1 VRTPTRRFSVV
12 SALRPSSLRIE
23 PAAAHALVDAG
34 ALVIDVRRHDDAE
47 PSPDGALRV
56 MPDEIPE
63 RMTGFRR
70 DVPIVLG
77 CT

>member
-1 VRTPTRRFSVV
+1 VRVPTRRFSIL

-34 ALVIDVRRHDDAE
+34 ALLIDVRRHDDDR
-47 PSPDGALRV
+47 PSPDGALRIP
-56 MPDEIPE
+56 PDEIPAAIAE
-63 RMTGFRR
+63 FRPE
-70 DVPIVLG
+70 VPIVLG